1 MNLSGTV
8 LKGRYCIL
16 DPVGKGGGGKV
27 YLARDLELGVL
38 WAVKEIPASGK
49 SEVRMLLKL
58 SHPSLP
64 KMVDYVEDNRKC
76 YLVMEYVR
84 GKSLGEY
91 LRNGKHFSINEI
103 VKYGMEISEVFSYFH
118 GQKPPVYYGDLKPD
132 NLMLGENGRLYLI
145 DLGGAVN
152 GYKYHHSYRCTR

>member
-1 MNLSGTV
+1 VNLSGTV

-38 WAVKEIPASGK
+38 WAVKEIPVSDK
-49 SEVRMLLKL
+49 SEARMLLKL

-64 KMVDYVEDNRKC
+64 KMIDYIEDNRKC

-91 LRNGKHFSINEI
+91 LRGGKHFSIIWNGDFRCI
-103 VKYGMEISEVFSYFH
+103 LLFSWSETTGLLWRS
-118 GQKPPVYYGDLKPD
+118 
-132 NLMLGENGRLYLI
+132 E
-145 DLGGAVN
+145 A
-152 GYKYHHSYRCTR
+152 

>member
-38 WAVKEIPASGK
+38 WAVKEIPVSDK
-49 SEVRMLLKL
+49 SEARMLLKL

-64 KMVDYVEDNRKC
+64 KMIDYIDTPSKLRRVSSRLRSSATARASSPYSSK
-76 YLVMEYVR
+76 
-84 GKSLGEY
+84 KS
-91 LRNGKHFSINEI
+91 
-103 VKYGMEISEVFSYFH
+103 
-118 GQKPPVYYGDLKPD
+118 P
-132 NLMLGENGRLYLI
+132 
-145 DLGGAVN
+145 
-152 GYKYHHSYRCTR
+152 T

>member
-16 DPVGKGGGGKV
+16 EPVGKGGGGKV

-38 WAVKEIPASGK
+38 WAVKEIQASGK
-49 SEVRMLLKL
+49 SEARMLLKL

-64 KMVDYVEDNRKC
+64 KMIDYIEDDQKC

-91 LRNGKHFSINEI
+91 LRDGKCFSANEI
-103 VKYGMEISEVFSYFH
+103 VKYGMEIVDVFSYFH
-118 GQKPPVYYGDLKPD
+118 NQETASLLWRSETRQS
-132 NLMLGENGRLYLI
+132 NAGREWQI
-145 DLGGAVN
+145 ISDRSGWCC
-152 GYKYHHSYRCTR
+152 KWI

>member
-16 DPVGKGGGGKV
+16 EPVGKGGGGKV

-38 WAVKEIPASGK
+38 WAVKEIPVSGK
-49 SEVRMLLKL
+49 SEARMLLKL

-64 KMVDYVEDNRKC
+64 KMIDYIEDKPGNS

-84 GKSLGEY
+84 GKNLWV
-91 LRNGKHFSINEI
+91 SI
-103 VKYGMEISEVFSYFH
+103 
-118 GQKPPVYYGDLKPD
+118 
-132 NLMLGENGRLYLI
+132 
-145 DLGGAVN
+145 
-152 GYKYHHSYRCTR
+152 

>member
-49 SEVRMLLKL
+49 SEARMFLK
-58 SHPSLP
+58 
-64 KMVDYVEDNRKC
+64 
-76 YLVMEYVR
+76 
-84 GKSLGEY
+84 
-91 LRNGKHFSINEI
+91 I
-103 VKYGMEISEVFSYFH
+103 
-118 GQKPPVYYGDLKPD
+118 
-132 NLMLGENGRLYLI
+132 GR
-145 DLGGAVN
+145 ASCRERV
-152 GYKYHHSYRCTR
+152 

>member
-16 DPVGKGGGGKV
+16 EPVGKGGGGKV

-38 WAVKEIPASGK
+38 WAVKEIPVSGK
-49 SEVRMLLKL
+49 SEARMLLKL

-64 KMVDYVEDNRKC
+64 KMIDYIEDNRKC

-91 LRNGKHFSINEI
+91 LRGGKHF
-103 VKYGMEISEVFSYFH
+103 
-118 GQKPPVYYGDLKPD
+118 P
-132 NLMLGENGRLYLI
+132 
-145 DLGGAVN
+145 
-152 GYKYHHSYRCTR
+152 

>member
-38 WAVKEIPASGK
+38 WAVKEIPVSDK
-49 SEVRMLLKL
+49 SEARMLLKL

-64 KMVDYVEDNRKC
+64 KMIDYIEDNRKC

-91 LRNGKHFSINEI
+91 LRGGKHFSIMKSLNMEWRFQMYSPI
-103 VKYGMEISEVFSYFH
+103 FMVGNHRFIMEI
-118 GQKPPVYYGDLKPD
+118 
-132 NLMLGENGRLYLI
+132 
-145 DLGGAVN
+145 
-152 GYKYHHSYRCTR
+152 

>member
-38 WAVKEIPASGK
+38 WAVKEIPVSDK
-49 SEVRMLLKL
+49 SEARMFLKL

-64 KMVDYVEDNRKC
+64 KMIDY
-76 YLVMEYVR
+76 
-84 GKSLGEY
+84 
-91 LRNGKHFSINEI
+91 I
-103 VKYGMEISEVFSYFH
+103 
-118 GQKPPVYYGDLKPD
+118 
-132 NLMLGENGRLYLI
+132 
-145 DLGGAVN
+145 
-152 GYKYHHSYRCTR
+152 